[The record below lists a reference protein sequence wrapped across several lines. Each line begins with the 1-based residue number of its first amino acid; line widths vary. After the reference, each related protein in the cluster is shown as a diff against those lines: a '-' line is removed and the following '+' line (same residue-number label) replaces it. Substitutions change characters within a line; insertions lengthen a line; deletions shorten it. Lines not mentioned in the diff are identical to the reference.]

1 MSVLTERDFPPH
13 LSSLKNLDALL
24 RCPICFEYL
33 NISMMTKCSHNFCSL
48 CIRKFLSY
56 KLQCPVCN
64 LAMTE
69 LDLRNNRIL
78 DDLVTGFQSA
88 RKQLLQTNL
97 ESPPISPKTPCSNV
111 KRTAQNARQGVGES
125 SIMSNFLQKGNSS
138 SPSSSS
144 SSSKS
149 KKRRLQPACSFNKN
163 VSQDPLQLTHCVKVE
178 LIPLPVHLT
187 KTVKEEQ
194 VEAPVQLNPSVK
206 AQQLEMPVELSTSV
220 KEEKVAAPAQVMRT
234 VKEEEGQVPAA
245 ESSSSFASSSESPS
259 TSQSGKATVK
269 VECPVCSV
277 GIPETHINK
286 HLDICLIR
294 DEKKESL
301 RSSGNKRKPM
311 TKLVYTLLSMSD
323 LRRRLRELHLPTQ
336 GSRDQLVRRHQE
348 FVHMYNAECDSLSP
362 KSAQDIAKEVVQ
374 TEKMRAQLQRKAKT
388 EMVFSKNQTEE
399 EIQELHANYRK
410 QHSAEFSLLITQA
423 KGHWEVSKRARAKE
437 AMQREKEEEERI
449 LRCEDAG
456 RSPSPTFSDISV
468 SSSISDVFQY

>member
-97 ESPPISPKTPCSNV
+97 ESPPISPKTPCSSV

-125 SIMSNFLQKGNSS
+125 SIMSNFLQKWNSS
-138 SPSSSS
+138 SPSSS

-187 KTVKEEQ
+187 KTVNEEQ
-194 VEAPVQLNPSVK
+194 VEAPVQLTPSVK
-206 AQQLEMPVELSTSV
+206 EQQLEIPVQLSTSV
-220 KEEKVAAPAQVMRT
+220 KEEKVAAPAEVMRM
-234 VKEEEGQVPAA
+234 VKEEEEEVPAA
-245 ESSSSFASSSESPS
+245 ESSSSFTSSSESPS

-269 VECPVCSV
+269 GEVFPC
-277 GIPETHINK
+277 
-286 HLDICLIR
+286 
-294 DEKKESL
+294 
-301 RSSGNKRKPM
+301 SGNKRKPM
-311 TKLVYTLLSMSD
+311 TKLVYTLVSMSD

-336 GSRDQLVRRHQE
+336 GSRDQLARRHQE

-362 KSAQDIAKEVVQ
+362 KSG
-374 TEKMRAQLQRKAKT
+374 MRNCCTCPKKL
-388 EMVFSKNQTEE
+388 
-399 EIQELHANYRK
+399 
-410 QHSAEFSLLITQA
+410 FSLIALFFL
-423 KGHWEVSKRARAKE
+423 S
-437 AMQREKEEEERI
+437 
-449 LRCEDAG
+449 
-456 RSPSPTFSDISV
+456 SPSPQTLCICLYFLPDLI
-468 SSSISDVFQY
+468 